1 VVRADT
7 SGLEGVF
14 RRAVRTGR
22 MPWGARIGRWREVE
36 AILPDIID
44 RLVMN
49 GEDVETVLHD
59 VARQLDAVLARRA
72 GERPR

>member
-1 VVRADT
+1 
-7 SGLEGVF
+7 
-14 RRAVRTGR
+14 
-22 MPWGARIGRWREVE
+22 MPWGARIGKWREVE

-59 VARQLDAVLARRA
+59 VARQLDAVLAPRA